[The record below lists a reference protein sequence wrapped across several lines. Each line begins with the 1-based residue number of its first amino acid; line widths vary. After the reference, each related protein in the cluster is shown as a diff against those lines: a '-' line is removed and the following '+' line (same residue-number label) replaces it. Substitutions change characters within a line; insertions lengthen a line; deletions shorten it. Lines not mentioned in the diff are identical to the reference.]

1 MAPVELWICG
11 RRSACAPVVCTLP
24 IACWRARATRLPK
37 HALWAGTCTL
47 PLFGPCR
54 IGRRPSG
61 EEGGM
66 HRQTV
71 AKLVARGD
79 LSSRG
84 QGTWGSLDRDE
95 VVALGV
101 ARREAEDRRHR
112 ERVARR
118 PRGRSGQPPER
129 AESGEGEE
137 HHPPGLRIGNP
148 GVCGEQEQP

>member
-1 MAPVELWICG
+1 MWLVGTATVTTQGPHGSLRHDERRVGTSIWPKLGTQTWPPVGTFSWP
-11 RRSACAPVVCTLP
+11 R
-24 IACWRARATRLPK
+24 TRP
-37 HALWAGTCTL
+37 A
-47 PLFGPCR
+47 
-54 IGRRPSG
+54 G

-118 PRGRSGQPPER
+118 PRGRSGQPPE
-129 AESGEGEE
+129 
-137 HHPPGLRIGNP
+137 
-148 GVCGEQEQP
+148 